1 MISFKILNE
10 DNFDS
15 ILLELSVSLSE
26 EEKGEFYDLV
36 SSFDLTDEDLEFA
49 ICLFSGC
56 VLVRVFDM
64 GRYFFLFPFEIS
76 EGADVKA
83 AISAM
88 GEYAMREEISFAVCD
103 VPTESLSVFSGFRH
117 MDIDAEDEGCT
128 AYRVRIKTEC
138 ELMDKIPRI
147 VGERVELREL
157 LSDDIP
163 LYAKLCKDENV
174 NKYWGYDYK
183 EDVSSPRDEYFFENA
198 ASEFS
203 RGVAFS
209 VAVCEGKIFIG
220 ECTLYAFDGM
230 GAAEFSVRLLPEF
243 HGRGLGSEAV
253 SLLCD
258 VARAVGL
265 LRLRAR
271 VSDKNTPSLAMLE
284 RFAEGAVLSDGTK
297 EYEILL

>member
-1 MISFKILNE
+1 MISFKILTE
-10 DNFDS
+10 ENFDS
-15 ILLELSVSLSE
+15 TVNELSAPLSDE
-26 EEKGEFYDLV
+26 ARGEVYDLL

-49 ICLFSGC
+49 VCLFSGC

-76 EGADVKA
+76 EGADVRA
-83 AISAM
+83 AILAM
-88 GEYAMREEISFAVCD
+88 REYAMREEIPLTVCD
-103 VPTESLSVFSGFRH
+103 VPTESLSDFSGYRH
-117 MDIDAEDEGCT
+117 MDIDAEDEECT

-138 ELMDKIPRI
+138 ELMEKIPHI
-147 VGERVELREL
+147 VGERVKLREL
-157 LSDDIP
+157 LPDDIP

-183 EDVSSPRDEYFFENA
+183 EDVSSPQDEYFFENA
-198 ASEFS
+198 ASELA

-209 VAVCEGKIFIG
+209 MAVCEGKEFIG

-253 SLLCD
+253 GLICD
-258 VARAVGL
+258 AARAVGL

-271 VSDKNTPSLAMLE
+271 VSEKNTPSLAMLQ
-284 RFAEGAVLSDGTK
+284 RFAVGVALGDGTM